1 MSYTEMNHART
12 ARPISPDGCVRWKRL
27 WIIFQ

>member
-12 ARPISPDGCVRWKRL
+12 ARPISTDGCVRWK
-27 WIIFQ
+27 W